1 MNLEKLINGRSRF
14 SEIIR
19 FGIVGGIAT
28 LLQIGLYFVFLHTVG
43 VKPVI
48 ATIISYAISFVFNFF
63 LSSYFTFHSSPNAKK
78 GLGFTLSH
86 LFNMGMQTGLVAIFA
101 KIIGPSLAIL
111 PAIAISFP
119 INYLLVRFA
128 FTAKIF
134 KDSSEKSGKPDF

>member
-1 MNLEKLINGRSRF
+1 M
-14 SEIIR
+14 
-19 FGIVGGIAT
+19 
-28 LLQIGLYFVFLHTVG
+28 
-43 VKPVI
+43 I

-134 KDSSEKSGKPDF
+134 KGSSEKSEKPDF